1 MNAVVRR
8 NPVREVLTLRN
19 ALDRMFDDSF
29 YAPFRSED
37 LMDWG
42 LPLDVIENEDAFTV
56 KASIPGMKPEDI
68 EITLENDV
76 LSIKGETKS
85 EKEEN
90 NERYHLRERRVGRFG
105 RTVTFPTRVNG
116 DAIGAEYKDG
126 VLTLNVPKAEEV
138 KPRRIN
144 VNVKSGNG
152 SK

>member
-1 MNAVVRR
+1 MNAVIRR
-8 NPVREVLTLRN
+8 NPVREMMTLRN

-29 YAPFRSED
+29 FAPFRQDE
-37 LMDWG
+37 LVDWG
-42 LPLDVIENEDAFTV
+42 LPLDVIEQGDNFLV
-56 KASIPGMKPEDI
+56 KASVPGINPNDL

-76 LSIKGETKS
+76 LCIKGETKS

-105 RTVTFPTRVNG
+105 RTITFPIRVNG
-116 DAIGAEYKDG
+116 DAITADYKDG

-144 VNVKSGNG
+144 VSINANG
-152 SK
+152 S